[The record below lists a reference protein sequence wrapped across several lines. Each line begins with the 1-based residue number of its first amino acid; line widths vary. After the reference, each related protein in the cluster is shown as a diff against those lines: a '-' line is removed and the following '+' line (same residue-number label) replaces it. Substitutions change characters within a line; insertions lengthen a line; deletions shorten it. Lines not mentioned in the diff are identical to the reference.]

1 MKNVI
6 FGLGQASKDLSFGI
20 AGVGHGNGF
29 NTDYKNLVDELAS
42 QGVTNSRAFSVGL
55 ASKDASNGGVV
66 VFGGVDTRKFT
77 GPLYKFENLPPQTE
91 SGQTGPWRYWIQMT
105 SVGIS
110 KPGSGS
116 KTYSNSGIPI
126 VLDTGSTLSYL
137 PQSIVTQLAADFGST
152 LDQDGSIPV
161 SCSLQSQ
168 GGSVDFTFG
177 SLTLKVPYHEFIWE
191 AAPNQCLVAVSPQ
204 GATTALLGDS
214 FLRSAYV
221 VLDQDNQAIYMA
233 PYVNCGQNET
243 TWPVNG
249 GNFTGA
255 CTAAQNA
262 GGRSFGAIAD
272 QRIIGMLALGV
283 QCLMWLL

>member
-1 MKNVI
+1 MKDVI
-6 FGLGQASKDLSFGI
+6 FGLGETSKDLSFGI
-20 AGVGHGNGF
+20 AGVGHGYGF
-29 NTDYKNLVDELAS
+29 NTEYKNLVDELAS
-42 QGVTNSRAFSVGL
+42 QGITNSRAFSVAL

-66 VFGGVDTRKFT
+66 VFGGLDTRKFT

-91 SGQTGPWRYWIQMT
+91 SDQTGPWRYWIQMA

-116 KTYSNSGIPI
+116 KTYSNSGMPI

-137 PQSIVTQLAADFGST
+137 PQSIINQLAADFGST
-152 LDQDGSIPV
+152 VGQDGSISVP
-161 SCSLQSQ
+161 CSLQSQ
-168 GGSVDFTFG
+168 SGSVDFTFG
-177 SLTLKVPYHEFIWE
+177 TLTLKVPYHEFIWE
-191 AAPNQCLVAVSPQ
+191 ITPNQCFVSVSPQ
-204 GATTALLGDS
+204 GDTTALLGDS

-243 TWPVNG
+243 TWPTTG

-255 CTAAQNA
+255 CTANQNA
-262 GGRSFGAIAD
+262 AGRSLGAIAD
-272 QRIIGMLALGV
+272 PKIIGMLALGV